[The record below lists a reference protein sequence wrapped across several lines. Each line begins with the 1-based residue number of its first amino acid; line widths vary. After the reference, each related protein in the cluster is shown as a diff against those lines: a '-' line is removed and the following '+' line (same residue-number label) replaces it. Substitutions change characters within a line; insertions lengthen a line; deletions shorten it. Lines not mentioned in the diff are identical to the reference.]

1 MKRKS
6 KIFDLSAISIIACD
20 CLQAVICI
28 FVDFFL
34 VANILKD
41 VSFGQ
46 SVSDNIF
53 IVGLFYIIFYSMLG
67 LSYTYT
73 GYFLKNHNKSIL
85 VSAGSIVLTVVVLVI
100 YLLGNNLYTWLPLVA
115 FFHGLGFGWFSSG
128 FNNLVSETI
137 SSKHQVRFFAVKKI
151 AFQATYIIFPISI
164 GFIVEYA
171 NFSIMALIMIALC
184 VLLVV
189 FSFLIKPKKVYKLSF
204 NLPKFYRYIKRNKQS
219 TEPLRLVYLNNFF
232 RGASYDCFTTLITIL
247 VWITLQSNSSLGTLQ
262 SIFTL
267 CSLATM
273 FLYLRYYRKKRAR
286 SFIIPTIVLVSATV
300 VGIICTL
307 GTSII
312 AIVIFYAVYIILNVI
327 LMSISDSRRA
337 GVVRI
342 LSLHSHILEST
353 AFNEFA
359 LASGRVLS
367 SVLLMLSGLFDSLVG
382 GNSTTFLLIVLAIVC
397 VFYIF
402 YGLSLYWIE
411 RSLIRQDEQFHKV
424 HVNELF
430 DKVED

>member
-53 IVGLFYIIFYSMLG
+53 RVGLFYIICYSMLG

-73 GYFLKNHNKSIL
+73 VSLLINHNKSIL
-85 VSAGSIVLTVVVLVI
+85 VSAGSIVLTAVVLVI

-115 FFHGLGFGWFSSG
+115 FFHGLGFGCFSSG
-128 FNNLVSETI
+128 FNNLISETI

-184 VLLVV
+184 VLFVV

-359 LASGRVLS
+359 LAIGRVLS

-382 GNSTTFLLIVLAIVC
+382 GNSITFLLIVLAIVC